1 MTEHEKQPSLDDV
14 ERRLEHEMMELED
27 EEKRAKLEI
36 EAEVLKEHWGQKPER
51 PLSWTQN
58 EGDKD

>member
-1 MTEHEKQPSLDDV
+1 MTEHEKQPSLDDE
-14 ERRLEHEMMELED
+14 ERRLEHEMTALED

-36 EAEVLKEHWGQKPER
+36 EAEVVKEHCGQQPER

-58 EGDKD
+58 EADNR